1 MPSVFLTQTSVRL
14 VVAEDKTILNK
25 QTGCL
30 EELQP
35 ATQRDR
41 RQLQQPAAC
50 HQVAQAL
57 QYQYDVV
64 VERNAVSSL
73 HMVQHNCVLMCVCI
87 NLLLSSAMYFYYA
100 DKSFLN
106 KRQKEVT
113 QCLRSILY
121 GMHYL
126 GYT

>member
-14 VVAEDKTILNK
+14 VVAEDKTILNN

-73 HMVQHNCVLMCVCI
+73 HMVLTAHG
-87 NLLLSSAMYFYYA
+87 AA
-100 DKSFLN
+100 
-106 KRQKEVT
+106 
-113 QCLRSILY
+113 
-121 GMHYL
+121 
-126 GYT
+126 